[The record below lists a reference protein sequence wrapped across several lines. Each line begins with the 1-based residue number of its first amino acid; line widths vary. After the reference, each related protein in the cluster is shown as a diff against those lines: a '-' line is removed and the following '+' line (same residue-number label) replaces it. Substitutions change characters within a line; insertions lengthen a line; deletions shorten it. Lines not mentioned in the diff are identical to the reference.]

1 MFTGN
6 MKEAINMTTFAGE
19 RNQGIVTA
27 VFMGE
32 RREVLKGDWDSS
44 VFKQRETGACHCGV
58 CGQEEGGAWD
68 SGVQRECR

>member
-6 MKEAINMTTFAGE
+6 MKEAINMTAFAGE

-32 RREVLKGDWDSS
+32 RREGLKGIGI
-44 VFKQRETGACHCGV
+44 VGETGACHCVV